1 MKATGITIVVV
12 VLIGLGIAWLVTTS
26 LDRTIAQAIEEVGS
40 DLLDSRLDV
49 ASVKTDL
56 REGSASIFGLEVSN
70 PEGDG
75 LVFSSDPAFEL
86 GEITVAID
94 IAGLADG
101 PIPIT
106 LVRVLAPR
114 LNAEVTPGGI
124 NFLEL
129 RDRVN
134 SGSAEPSSADDSQS
148 GEPTRLRIDAFEFM
162 EGSIRANTEG
172 VGGDVRELKLP
183 AVKLTNLSGTPSE
196 IGKQVLDFYL
206 GKAIKAMGAGRIEAE
221 VDKQVKQVKKKA
233 KKELGAAAR
242 SLLGGD

>member
-1 MKATGITIVVV
+1 MKAAGITIAVI
-12 VLIGLGIAWLVTTS
+12 VLIGVGIAWWVTTS

-40 DLLDSRLDV
+40 DLLDSRLEV
-49 ASVKTDL
+49 ANVKTDL

-70 PEGDG
+70 PEGEG
-75 LVFSSDPAFEL
+75 LAFSNEPAFEL

-134 SGSAEPSSADDSQS
+134 SGSSEPSSGGGSQS
-148 GEPTRLRIDAFEFM
+148 GEPTQLRIDVFEFM
-162 EGSIRANTEG
+162 EGSIRANTEA